1 LKGKRAQLCQLSRR
15 GDTLTPTP
23 KQVMAENTN
32 PQAGRLPRSPMFY
45 GWLIVGVCLLINF
58 VSIGGRSS
66 FTVFILPL
74 EADFGWDRGAI
85 SLAASIGL
93 LVNGFTQPFLGRVYD
108 RYGAR
113 KVVIPSL
120 LILGVSMVLLMQ
132 TFHLLFLIGI
142 YGIVQA
148 VATSGAGDPITGAML
163 AKWFRR
169 HRATVLGIS
178 MAGASIGGMLLV
190 PFTQYL
196 IDATHWRTA
205 WVVLGVLVMA
215 FALPGAFFILRE
227 SPQKMGLQPD
237 GDAEPERV
245 VGRSSK
251 GPVEQAKGPLETDSW
266 RRAFKTAPIWQMCG
280 AYFVC
285 GATTAIMGTHFVPY
299 AVDKGV
305 TESTA
310 ALAFGIM
317 NGLNIFG
324 LVGISLISDKM
335 GRKNLL
341 ALVYA
346 TRGLGYAALLLLPG
360 GWGIWTFV
368 GIGGFSW
375 WATAPL
381 TTSLTADVYGLRT
394 LGTMN
399 SMAFLA
405 HQIGSAAAVQFGGE
419 MRDLTGSYAIPFAI
433 VGMLLIPA
441 ALSSFAIREKK
452 YSIRYQSLSPTLAS

>member
-1 LKGKRAQLCQLSRR
+1 MAEG
-15 GDTLTPTP
+15 TITPTD
-23 KQVMAENTN
+23 
-32 PQAGRLPRSPMFY
+32 RDSRSPLFY

-74 EADFGWDRGAI
+74 EADFGWDRGEI

-93 LVNGFTQPFLGRVYD
+93 LVNGFSQPFLGRVYD

-113 KVVIPSL
+113 RVVVPSL
-120 LILGVSMVLLMQ
+120 IILGVSMLLLMQ
-132 TFHLLFLIGI
+132 TFHLVFLIAM

-163 AKWFRR
+163 AKWFRK

-196 IDATHWRTA
+196 ISTTNWRTG
-205 WVVLGVLVMA
+205 WVVLGALILI
-215 FALPGAFFILRE
+215 FALPAAFFIFRE
-227 SPQKMGLQPD
+227 SPEKMGLQPD
-237 GDAEPERV
+237 GDAEPVRQ
-245 VGRSSK
+245 VGRNRK
-251 GPVEQAKGPLETDSW
+251 LQAVEAKGPLETESW
-266 RRAFKTAPIWQMCG
+266 RRALRSAPIWQMCG

-381 TTSLTADVYGLRT
+381 TTSLTADVYGLRS

-399 SMAFLA
+399 SIAFLA

-419 MRDLTGSYAIPFAI
+419 MRDVTGSYFIPFAI
-433 VGMLLIPA
+433 VGLMLIPA
-441 ALSSFAIREKK
+441 ALSSFTIREKK
-452 YSIRYQSLSPTLAS
+452 YSIRYQEPEPALAS

>member
-1 LKGKRAQLCQLSRR
+1 MAEGTS
-15 GDTLTPTP
+15 TPTDG
-23 KQVMAENTN
+23 NS
-32 PQAGRLPRSPMFY
+32 RSPLFY

-58 VSIGGRSS
+58 VSLGGRSS
-66 FTVFILPL
+66 FTVFILPM

-108 RYGAR
+108 RHGAR

-120 LILGVSMVLLMQ
+120 LVLGVSMVLLMQ
-132 TFHLLFLIGI
+132 TFHLVFLIAM
-142 YGIVQA
+142 YGVVQA

-190 PFTQYL
+190 PFTKYL

-205 WVVLGVLVMA
+205 WVVLGVLVLA
-215 FALPGAFFILRE
+215 FALPAAFFIFRE
-227 SPQKMGLQPD
+227 SPEKMGLKPD
-237 GDAEPERV
+237 GDAEQERE
-245 VGRSSK
+245 VGRNRK
-251 GPVEQAKGPLETDSW
+251 LQAVEAKGPLETESW
-266 RRAFKTAPIWQMCG
+266 RRALRSAPIWQMCG

-381 TTSLTADVYGLRT
+381 TTSLTADVYGLRS

-399 SMAFLA
+399 SIAFLA

-419 MRDLTGSYAIPFAI
+419 MRDLTGSYFIPFAI
-433 VGMLLIPA
+433 VGLMLIPA
-441 ALSSFAIREKK
+441 ALSSFTIRERK
-452 YSIRYQSLSPTLAS
+452 YSIRYQEPEPALAS

>member
-1 LKGKRAQLCQLSRR
+1 MAES
-15 GDTLTPTP
+15 TSTPTD
-23 KQVMAENTN
+23 KL
-32 PQAGRLPRSPMFY
+32 PQPAFLRVAHRGCVPANQLRILGGSEQLYRFHLPM
-45 GWLIVGVCLLINF
+45 
-58 VSIGGRSS
+58 
-66 FTVFILPL
+66 

-120 LILGVSMVLLMQ
+120 LVLGVSMVLLMQ
-132 TFHLLFLIGI
+132 TFHLVFLIAM

-190 PFTQYL
+190 PFTKYL

-205 WVVLGVLVMA
+205 WVVLGVLVLA
-215 FALPGAFFILRE
+215 FALPAAFFIFRE
-227 SPQKMGLQPD
+227 SPDKMGLQPD
-237 GDAEPERV
+237 GDAEPVRE
-245 VGRSSK
+245 VGRSRKAS
-251 GPVEQAKGPLETDSW
+251 GDQAKGPLETESW
-266 RRAFKTAPIWQMCG
+266 RRALRSAPIWQMCG

-381 TTSLTADVYGLRT
+381 TTSLTADVYGLRS

-399 SMAFLA
+399 SIAFLA

-419 MRDLTGSYAIPFAI
+419 MRDLTGSYFIPFAM
-433 VGMLLIPA
+433 VGLMLIPA
-441 ALSSFAIREKK
+441 ALSSFTIREKK
-452 YSIRYQSLSPTLAS
+452 YSIRYQEPEPALAS

>member
-1 LKGKRAQLCQLSRR
+1 
-15 GDTLTPTP
+15 
-23 KQVMAENTN
+23 MAESTGT
-32 PQAGRLPRSPMFY
+32 PMRPVQRSPLFY

-58 VSIGGRSS
+58 VSLGGRSS
-66 FTVFILPL
+66 FTVFILPM

-120 LILGVSMVLLMQ
+120 LVLGVSMVLLSQ
-132 TFHLLFLIGI
+132 TFHLVFLIAM
-142 YGIVQA
+142 YGIVQS

-163 AKWFRR
+163 AKWFRK
-169 HRATVLGIS
+169 HRATVLGVS

-190 PFTQYL
+190 PFTKYL

-205 WVVLGVLVMA
+205 WVVLGVLVLA
-215 FALPGAFFILRE
+215 FALPAAFFIFRE
-227 SPQKMGLQPD
+227 SPERMGLRPD
-237 GDAEPERV
+237 GDAET
-245 VGRSSK
+245 VGGEGLSRRLRAAQ
-251 GPVEQAKGPLETDSW
+251 PQGPLETGSW
-266 RRAFKTAPIWQMCG
+266 RRALKSAPIWQMCG

-310 ALAFGIM
+310 AVAFGIM

-341 ALVYA
+341 ALVYT

-381 TTSLTADVYGLRT
+381 TTSLTADVYGLRA

-399 SMAFLA
+399 SIAFLA

-419 MRDLTGSYAIPFAI
+419 MRDLTGSYFIPFAA
-433 VGMLLIPA
+433 VGLLLIPA
-441 ALSSFAIREKK
+441 ALSSFTIREKR
-452 YSIRYQSLSPTLAS
+452 YSTRYQSPSPSPAS

>member
-1 LKGKRAQLCQLSRR
+1 MAEGTS
-15 GDTLTPTP
+15 TPTDG
-23 KQVMAENTN
+23 NS
-32 PQAGRLPRSPMFY
+32 RSPLFY

-58 VSIGGRSS
+58 VSLGGRSS
-66 FTVFILPL
+66 FTVFILPM

-120 LILGVSMVLLMQ
+120 LVLGVSMVLLMQ
-132 TFHLLFLIGI
+132 TFHLVFLIVM

-190 PFTQYL
+190 PFTKYL

-205 WVVLGVLVMA
+205 WVVLGVLVLA
-215 FALPGAFFILRE
+215 FALPAAFFIFRE
-227 SPQKMGLQPD
+227 SPEKMGLQPD
-237 GDAEPERV
+237 GDAEPVRE
-245 VGRSSK
+245 VGRSRRAYAA
-251 GPVEQAKGPLETDSW
+251 QAKGPLETESW
-266 RRAFKTAPIWQMCG
+266 RRALKSAPIWQMCG

-324 LVGISLISDKM
+324 LVGISLVSDKM

-381 TTSLTADVYGLRT
+381 TTSLTADVYGLRS

-399 SMAFLA
+399 SIAFLA

-419 MRDLTGSYAIPFAI
+419 MRDVTGSYFIPFAI
-433 VGMLLIPA
+433 VGLMLIPA
-441 ALSSFAIREKK
+441 ALSSFTIREKK
-452 YSIRYQSLSPTLAS
+452 YSIRYQEPEPALAS